1 MNETES
7 KQFEAAARAV
17 WNESAAIRAEFLDNF
32 RIFLAYKRAMIAG
45 QVSYHGRGKTVQT
58 RAA

>member
-1 MNETES
+1 MNEAAT
-7 KQFEAAARAV
+7 KQFEATAKAV
-17 WNESAAIRAEFLDNF
+17 WDSDPAIRAEFLDNF
-32 RIFLAYKRAMIAG
+32 RIFLAYKRAVIAG